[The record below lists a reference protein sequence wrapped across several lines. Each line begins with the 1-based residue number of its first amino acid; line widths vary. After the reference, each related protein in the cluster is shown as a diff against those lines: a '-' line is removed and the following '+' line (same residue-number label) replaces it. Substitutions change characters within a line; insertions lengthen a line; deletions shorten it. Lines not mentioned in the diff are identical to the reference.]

1 MVESVQIFSRKLRKI
16 QIVKG
21 NLSYQPAKLPV
32 RVIQSEIMNIG
43 SGMNELI
50 YETAQKLIQVFF
62 KVKT

>member
-21 NLSYQPAKLPV
+21 NLSYQPAKLSV

-50 YETAQKLIQVFF
+50 YETESAEIDSSIL
-62 KVKT
+62 